1 MGWLKLDVI
10 LRRSSENSSESTIQT
25 YMGASIKEQFGS
37 VYGFNYINGQI
48 EMGGT
53 KLTTLDAI
61 HLKPSYMF
69 IFTIYI

>member
-1 MGWLKLDVI
+1 MG
-10 LRRSSENSSESTIQT
+10 T
-25 YMGASIKEQFGS
+25 SIKEQFGS